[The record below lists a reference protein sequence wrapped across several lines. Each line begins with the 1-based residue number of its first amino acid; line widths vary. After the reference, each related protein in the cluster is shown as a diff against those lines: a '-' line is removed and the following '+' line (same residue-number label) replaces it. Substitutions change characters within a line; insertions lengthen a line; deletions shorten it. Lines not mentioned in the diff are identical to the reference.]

1 MNQWPHMQ
9 RIMGTITLVM
19 IDLLPV
25 SPHKLLLATSAVGT
39 KRTAWIATRSA
50 MSEKVA
56 GGSFLFKESVKALKI
71 DVTRAKV

>member
-1 MNQWPHMQ
+1 MQ
-9 RIMGTITLVM
+9 RIMVTITSVM
-19 IDLLPV
+19 IDLLTV

-71 DVTRAKV
+71 DVTRAKI